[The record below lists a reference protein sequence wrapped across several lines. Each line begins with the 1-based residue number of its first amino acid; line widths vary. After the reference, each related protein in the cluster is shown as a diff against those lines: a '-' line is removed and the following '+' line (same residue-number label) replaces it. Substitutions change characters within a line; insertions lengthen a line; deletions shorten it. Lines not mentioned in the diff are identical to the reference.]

1 LKRVLESIP
10 FYLWEEVVK
19 IDTQA
24 VARIYSRYSSF
35 YDLIFKQI
43 FSEGRSVAV
52 ELLAPRPGE
61 RILDVGVGTGL
72 SLPLFPPFAEVIG
85 IDVSPK
91 MLAQAAKKVKKH
103 QLRNVGLIGMDG
115 CGMSF
120 PDNVFDGVSAAY
132 VISVVP
138 DPNGCVREIK
148 RVCKPGGRIVFINH
162 FKSHQPLLA
171 RVEEVLNSL
180 CLKFGWNSNLDL
192 RALLAENDL
201 EVHEE
206 ERVNLFGYW
215 KGVLCLNRK

>member
-1 LKRVLESIP
+1 M
-10 FYLWEEVVK
+10 VK

-24 VARIYSRYSSF
+24 VAKLYSRYSSF

-43 FSEGRSVAV
+43 FSEGRLVGV
-52 ELLAPRPGE
+52 QLLAPRPGE

-72 SLPLFPPFAEVIG
+72 SLPLFPPFVQVVG
-85 IDVSPK
+85 IDISAE
-91 MLAQAAKKVKKH
+91 MLAKAAEKVTKLR
-103 QLRNVGLIGMDG
+103 LRNVGLMEMDA
-115 CGMSF
+115 CRMSF
-120 PDNVFDGVSAAY
+120 PDNVFDAVSAAY
-132 VISVVP
+132 MITVVP

-162 FKSHQPLLA
+162 FKSHQPLMA
-171 RVEEVLNSL
+171 RMEEVLNSV
-180 CLKFGWNSNLDL
+180 CQKVGWNSNLDL